1 MYRQPMLMPLGDL
14 HRARSFRQD
23 HLTPKIATDHAD
35 LHGKIQTLVNEIAD
49 LQSKLRTATDSNNA
63 LIKQLEDMKKS
74 VTAEKERRALAAFK
88 KKMKDKKE
96 TSQKLREFLHHDDLP
111 ESDDE

>member
-1 MYRQPMLMPLGDL
+1 MLMPIGDL

-23 HLTPKIATDHAD
+23 HFTPKIPTDNID
-35 LHGKIQTLVNEIAD
+35 VREKIQSLMTEIAV
-49 LQSKLRTATDSNNA
+49 LQSKLRTATESNNA

-88 KKMKDKKE
+88 RKMEEKKA
-96 TSQKLREFLHHDDLP
+96 TSQKLRDFLQHDDTP